1 MHYIN
6 NNIKLIWYIRKL
18 ICLFWRLVKMEMEN
32 FESSPLFPCNFIKGQ
47 CTVCSDFAVHLR
59 HQWISSTFTRDSF
72 LYVWFNRRVKRFG
85 NHFSLGVISI
95 PKAWES
101 NLVAWFATCTA
112 RKDYSLSSHRK
123 RVVHALGNWEFPVP
137 HFLSQWN
144 GQCIRLILCP
154 FMKPFWNIIPKT
166 NTSLPKFLLLPFL
179 FLIFIF
185 L

>member
-72 LYVWFNRRVKRFG
+72 LYVWFNRRVITSVLALYQSQRPE
-85 NHFSLGVISI
+85 NRILWLDL
-95 PKAWES
+95 P
-101 NLVAWFATCTA
+101 
-112 RKDYSLSSHRK
+112 
-123 RVVHALGNWEFPVP
+123 RVRQEGLQPEFPLEACSARSWDLGIGN
-137 HFLSQWN
+137 FA
-144 GQCIRLILCP
+144 C
-154 FMKPFWNIIPKT
+154 
-166 NTSLPKFLLLPFL
+166 
-179 FLIFIF
+179 LIFCPNETDNVF
-185 L
+185 GWSSVHLWNRFET